1 MNGPKISV
9 IVPVYNAERWLRRCV
24 DSILA
29 QTYSDFELLLIND
42 GSTDGSGAICD
53 QYTGLDPRIHVFNKP
68 NGGAS
73 SARNMGLQ
81 NARGKWIAFA
91 DADDFVAP
99 KWLQN
104 YRVDENSDKT
114 VICQGLI
121 KFLQKNDCINEI
133 EFKQE
138 YRNASEGNL
147 CDVLSTIFLKGML
160 GWLPIKV
167 FNGKYLRER
176 KTSFDTKLTYREDEK
191 FFLDFLRP
199 DDKIIMYDVIGYY
212 YQVSKTDKYTNCKC
226 SPDFSSSTY
235 ANIKKLGFERGS
247 AFRNYFINEYRTS
260 LIKYYKADGE
270 NRERLFHDLKE
281 LICDEYDNLELFGFI
296 KGVLRYDKTG
306 IFSKAILKLHLAL
319 K

>member
-1 MNGPKISV
+1 MNEPKISV

-29 QTYSDFELLLIND
+29 QTYSDFELLLIDD

-53 QYTGLDPRIHVFNKP
+53 QYGAFDSRIHVFHKP

-212 YQVSKTDKYTNCKC
+212 YQVSETDKYTNCKC

-260 LIKYYKADGE
+260 LIKYYKADRE